1 MWIEFNSEIVPFDRG
16 FVHASESLHVTE
28 SDKYMLQNM
37 EGIEL
42 GGLHTYLI
50 SRGFVDVSL

>member
-28 SDKYMLQNM
+28 SDKYMPQNM